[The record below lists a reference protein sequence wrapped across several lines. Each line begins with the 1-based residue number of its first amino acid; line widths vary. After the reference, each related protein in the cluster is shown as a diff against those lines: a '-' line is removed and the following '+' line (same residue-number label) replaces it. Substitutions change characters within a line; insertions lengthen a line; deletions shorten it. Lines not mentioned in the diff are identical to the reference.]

1 MIFGTGDKMQDNSA
15 LGRAM
20 ATVRDLRKR
29 CPWDR
34 AQTRETLRPYLVEE
48 VLELDHA
55 LAEGDVGQIRGEVSD
70 LLLHL
75 AFQLVIAEERREFTA
90 DQVADELEAKMRR
103 RHPHLFELGQAE
115 PWEQIK
121 RRERDGHVLAGIVP
135 TLPSLLLAYRLQERA
150 ASVGFDWP
158 DEEGPIEKVR
168 EELAEVEDELHTRPR
183 AEAPALDSD
192 PNAPGRAASE
202 ALVAEIGDLMF
213 AVINLA
219 RKAGVQPGPAL
230 DRANRKF
237 RRRFEAV
244 EQLAAAR
251 GIDVE
256 TAGLAALDEL
266 WNEVK
271 ARDTAD
277 VSAAG
282 RQ

>member
-1 MIFGTGDKMQDNSA
+1 MG
-15 LGRAM
+15 
-20 ATVRDLRKR
+20 TVRDLRNR

-48 VLELDHA
+48 VLELDQA
-55 LAEGDVGQIRGEVSD
+55 LAEGDIRQIQGEVSD

-75 AFQLVIAEERREFTA
+75 AFQLVIAEERQEFSA
-90 DQVADELEAKMRR
+90 AEVADELEAKMKR
-103 RHPHLFELGQAE
+103 RHPHLFDLGQAE

-121 RRERDGHVLAGIVP
+121 RRERQGHVLAGIVP
-135 TLPSLLLAYRLQERA
+135 TLPSLLMACRLQERA

-158 DEEGPIEKVR
+158 DTEGPIEKVR
-168 EELAEVEDELHTRPR
+168 EELAEVEDELR
-183 AEAPALDSD
+183 ALPGAESPALDPD
-192 PNAPGRAASE
+192 PNAPGRTPSDE
-202 ALVAEIGDLMF
+202 LVDEIGDLMF
-213 AVINLA
+213 AVVNLA

-237 RRRFEAV
+237 RRRFEAL
-244 EQLAAAR
+244 EQLATAR

-256 TAGLAALDEL
+256 TAGLESLDKL

-271 ARDTAD
+271 ATGTAG

>member
-1 MIFGTGDKMQDNSA
+1 
-15 LGRAM
+15 M
-20 ATVRDLRKR
+20 ATVRDLRNR

-55 LAEGDVGQIRGEVSD
+55 LAGGEVGEIQGEISD

-75 AFQLVIAEERREFTA
+75 AFQLVIAEERREFSA
-90 DQVADELEAKMRR
+90 AQVADELEAKMRR
-103 RHPHLFELGQAE
+103 RHPHLFDLGDAE

-121 RRERDGHVLAGIVP
+121 RRERQGHVLAGIVP
-135 TLPSLLLAYRLQERA
+135 TLPSLLMAYRLQERA

-168 EELAEVEDELHTRPR
+168 EELSEVEDELRGRTGG
-183 AEAPALDSD
+183 PASAMDLD
-192 PNAPGRAASE
+192 PNAPDPAPSDD
-202 ALVAEIGDLMF
+202 LVDEIGDLMF
-213 AVINLA
+213 AVVNLA

-244 EQLAAAR
+244 EQLATER
-251 GIDVE
+251 RLDLG
-256 TAGLAALDEL
+256 TAGLERLDEL
-266 WNEVK
+266 WNDVK
-271 ARDTAD
+271 ATGKAG
-277 VSAAG
+277 VSASET
-282 RQ
+282 Q